1 MKIMKCLLAAV
12 LPLSAVSQN
21 IGIGTTT
28 PVPSAILELQ
38 ANNKGVLIPRLTTL
52 QINGIS
58 SPANGLL
65 VYNTDSAA
73 FTYRANS
80 AWVYV
85 KGTATPGNI
94 AWSITGNDG
103 TNAATHFIGTT
114 NDMDLVFKRGG
125 VRAGIINKDLLNTSW
140 GMGALKPST
149 AGNFNTAIGVD
160 ALGDNSNGYE
170 NTATGAKALVR
181 NTEGSQNTAYGSGS
195 LIYNTTG
202 NRNTALSTYALFNNT
217 DGYENTAT
225 GYAALYANQTGT
237 GNTAIGS
244 LALSQTKGTN
254 NTAVGF
260 SAGADNVSG
269 SFNLFLGNE
278 AGRSETG
285 SNKLYISNSNT
296 NKSNTLIYGEFDNK
310 LLAIGGKMGIGRQ
323 PAFYPLEIQGLGTSN
338 DLLQFTNSAG
348 VGKWHLNLKENGSL
362 NFSESG
368 VADHRMVLG
377 AGGNIGIGLVPDSS
391 FPLQIKGKSAKS
403 NIMLLFNEAGVAKWN
418 VNLEGDNLNFSRPGN
433 PFRQLL
439 LGGNGEVRIGQN
451 SSNQGR
457 LTVKQRGDDD
467 GISIEHPTNG
477 NHWTLYHSTSG
488 NGLVLDFNGFS
499 RGVFATADGSYS
511 NFSDRRLKK
520 DITAYQPVLDKLMQ
534 IKPYNYHY
542 IQGDSHAPF
551 SSGFMAQDIQK
562 IFPDAVSA
570 LEYKNGEVMLGIN
583 YQYFTV
589 AAIKGI
595 QEQQQKINEQ
605 EQKINEQELR
615 IQKLEAALQKFLPG
629 KE

>member
-12 LPLSAVSQN
+12 LPLSVVCQN

-28 PVPSAILELQ
+28 PVPSAILELR
-38 ANNKGVLIPRLTTL
+38 ANNRGVLIPRLTTL

-85 KGTATPGNI
+85 RGTATPGNI

-114 NDMDLVFKRGG
+114 NDMDIVFRRGG
-125 VRAGIINKDLLNTSW
+125 ERAGIINLDSMNTSW
-140 GMGALKPST
+140 GLGALS
-149 AGNFNTAIGVD
+149 AGTIGRENTAIGFN
-160 ALGDNSNGYE
+160 ALNANTSGYE
-170 NTATGAKALVR
+170 NTATGLKALFR
-181 NTEGSQNTAYGSGS
+181 NTEGVHNTAYGSGS
-195 LIYNTTG
+195 LLLNTTG
-202 NRNTALSTYALFNNT
+202 STNTALSTYALFNNVT
-217 DGYENTAT
+217 GNRNTAV
-225 GYAALYANQTGT
+225 GYAALQANQAGS
-237 GNTAIGS
+237 NHTALGS
-244 LALSQTKGTN
+244 FALTKAKGTN

-260 SAGADNVSG
+260 SAGADNISG

-296 NKSNTLIYGEFDNK
+296 NKNNTLVYGEFDNK
-310 LLAIGGKMGIGRQ
+310 LLAIDGKVGIGM
-323 PAFYPLEIQGLGTSN
+323 L
-338 DLLQFTNSAG
+338 
-348 VGKWHLNLKENGSL
+348 
-362 NFSESG
+362 
-368 VADHRMVLG
+368 
-377 AGGNIGIGLVPDSS
+377 PDSS
-391 FPLQIKGKSAKS
+391 FPVQIKGQSAKS
-403 NIMLLFNEAGVAKWN
+403 NIMMLFNEAGAPKWD
-418 VNLEGDNLNFSRPGN
+418 VTLEGDNLNFYKHGVADRM
-433 PFRQLL
+433 LL

-451 SSNQGR
+451 SSNQVRQGR
-457 LTVKQRGDDD
+457 LTVKQRGQDD
-467 GISIEHPTNG
+467 GISLEHPTNS
-477 NHWTLYHSTSG
+477 NRWNLWHSAVS
-488 NGLVLDFNGFS
+488 NGLLLGYNDRFS
-499 RGVFATADGSYS
+499 GIFAPEDGSYS
-511 NFSDRRLKK
+511 ILSDRRLKK
-520 DITAYQPVLDKLMQ
+520 DITAYQPVLDKLIQ
-534 IKPYNYHY
+534 IKPYHYHY
-542 IQGDSHAPF
+542 IHGESNAPF

-570 LEYKNGEVMLGIN
+570 LEYKNGEAMLGIN

-605 EQKINEQELR
+605 EQKINEQEVR
-615 IQKLEAALQKFLPG
+615 IQKLEVALQKLLQS